1 MKCENC
7 LHYEACKSM
16 VSVIERATM
25 YSIAM
30 RVCNNFADKDLY
42 IKLPCK
48 LNLPEELY
56 RYMFDDDR
64 QAVVVKCKVV
74 KITGY
79 GFILKHPIDGREWE
93 YTYDR
98 IGKTVFLTKEDVEKK
113 LGELKIEECAELI
126 QAINKKHRGRAH
138 NISEEIADVE
148 IYLEQ
153 LKIIN
158 NCADEVENYK
168 TAKMKRL
175 KERINK

>member
-7 LHYEACKSM
+7 LHYG
-16 VSVIERATM
+16 
-25 YSIAM
+25 
-30 RVCNNFADKDLY
+30 VCTFAKQYETVDKCPGFADKDLY

-175 KERINK
+175 KERITK

>member
-30 RVCNNFADKDLY
+30 RVCNNYADKDLY

-48 LNLPEELY
+48 LNLLEELY

-74 KITGY
+74 KIIVKITGY
-79 GFILKHPIDGREWE
+79 SFILKHPIDGREWE

-98 IGKTVFLTKEDVEKK
+98 IGKTVFLTREDAEKK
-113 LGELKIEECAELI
+113 LEELK
-126 QAINKKHRGRAH
+126 N
-138 NISEEIADVE
+138 
-148 IYLEQ
+148 
-153 LKIIN
+153 
-158 NCADEVENYK
+158 
-168 TAKMKRL
+168 
-175 KERINK
+175 ERSS